1 MQGQGPGQ
9 SLSNLT
15 LFYFFQFVYYV
26 QGSKTRPDL
35 ARALWALV
43 LDAQAW
49 PSLGN
54 IANMLKIGKL
64 NRLGQIWTLALD
76 AQARPGLGNI

>member
-15 LFYFFQFVYYV
+15 FFDFFLFVYYV
-26 QGSKTRPDL
+26 QGSKTRPVL
-35 ARALWALV
+35 ARALWALA

-54 IANMLKIGKL
+54 IANMFKVQKL
-64 NRLGQIWTLALD
+64 NRLGQIWTLD